1 MKSELKKKVKKLSE
15 LDRLLNM
22 VEKIDEPIEI
32 VSEIDKAKDYI
43 MDFISKEYEE
53 ERKEFE
59 YEDLENIDIAYTT
72 TKDEKYEI
80 QAKVDLINYEVNTYI
95 DDVLVNTDS
104 YESLEDLNKYEL
116 QYLDYYSLVS
126 VDDEDAER
134 IESIKKE
141 PG

>member
-32 VSEIDKAKDYI
+32 VSEMDKAKDYI